1 MCLNPIKLYNPS
13 KKISL
18 LGGQRYVI
26 EVPCGDC
33 AECREAKRSDLYF
46 RTFYECEY
54 TWSKNGFVYFDTLTY
69 NDANLPHISDFITR
83 IDKGSQLDFS
93 CFNREDFRLFMVR
106 LRRQLE
112 YHGFDVK
119 NNLKYFVSSEYGSD
133 KEYVDDNGR
142 LRKGTQRPH
151 YHVLFFVTGDIDVI
165 TFSQYVNKCWQ
176 KGNTDG
182 VDYKGATYVTEHT
195 FGPQYNADKVHMRSV
210 CNYVSKYVLKDQE
223 LDSMINGRIQA
234 VYGDDSYYTNTYTGK
249 KAMDKIKR
257 IVRTYSKWSN
267 GFGLYGLNYN
277 TEEDL
282 YNNKMR
288 VPDSKQVWR
297 YNPLSSYLNRKKYY
311 ETDYKEDGTLYW
323 KMTDEGKQRAFEL
336 TIQGCEQFA
345 DRMEDWYN
353 NIDTL
358 LTKVDDNSLRTI
370 DIYNYQKNLRN
381 KVQKYLNGRTWM
393 DFSFYLFFYKG
404 RIKSLEQKERESKG
418 IFVVDDVFDFYKKG
432 LLINEYID
440 NLKPNQFLY
449 NYSHYTS
456 RRHFGE
462 RILSTQDLGNTKDGF
477 YHLGLS
483 YGYDTQNGVYRGSFV
498 ENYNKSFVDN
508 VYTASDWS
516 KYNVINENADPRF
529 NDFDKLYNLYVTSLY
544 HVNKRKQDTYDFV
557 EELKKKFKNTLP

>member
-1 MCLNPIKLYNPS
+1 MCLNPIKLYNPA

-18 LGGQRYVI
+18 LGGQRYLI

-33 AECREAKRSDLYF
+33 AECREARRSDLYF

-83 IDKGSQLDFS
+83 IDKGSSLDFS

-133 KEYVDDNGR
+133 KEYVDDSGR
-142 LRKGTQRPH
+142 IRKATQRPH

-182 VDYKGATYVTEHT
+182 VDYKGAVYVQEHT

-234 VYGDDSYYTNTYTGK
+234 VYGDDSYYTTSYCGK
-249 KAMDKIKR
+249 KAMDRIKR
-257 IVRTYSKWSN
+257 VIRTYCKWSN
-267 GFGLYGLNYN
+267 GFGLYGLEYN
-277 TEEDL
+277 SEEDL

-297 YNPLSSYLNRKKYY
+297 YNPLSGYLNRKKYY

-336 TIQGCEQFA
+336 TVQGCEQFA
-345 DRMEDWYN
+345 DRMEEWYS
-353 NIDTL
+353 NIDNL
-358 LTKVDDNSLRTI
+358 ISKSDDSSLRTI
-370 DIYNYQKNLRN
+370 DIVNFQKNLRN
-381 KVQKYLNGRTWM
+381 KVHKYLGDRSWL
-393 DFSFYLFFYKG
+393 DFAFYLFFYKG
-404 RIKSLEQKERESKG
+404 RIKSLEQKQRESQG
-418 IFVVDDVFDFYKKG
+418 IYCVDDVFEFYKKG
-432 LLINEYID
+432 LLVNEYID
-440 NLKPNQFLY
+440 NLKPNLYLY
-449 NYSHYTS
+449 NYSHHTS

-477 YHLGLS
+477 Y
-483 YGYDTQNGVYRGSFV
+483 YMQFGYDSQTGVYRGSFL
-498 ENYNKSFVDN
+498 ENYNKSFSDN
-508 VYTASDWS
+508 CYSASDWS
-516 KYNVINENADPRF
+516 KYNVINENSDPRF
-529 NDFDKLYNLYVTSLY
+529 KDFDKLYYAYCSSLCY
-544 HVNKRKQDTYDFV
+544 VNKRKQDTYDFV
-557 EELKKKFKNTLP
+557 EELKKKFKNIVR